1 MQDST
6 GRYLIEKHSILTS
19 PSIQVLQ
26 LTARQKRIPSTN
38 KDVLLVGNP
47 IMPKVANKP
56 GEPPQQLPQLEGTA
70 AEVNAIAPLFQ
81 TSPIVGKDATKQTI
95 LSLLP
100 KARIAHFATHGILD
114 DLRGLGS
121 AIALTPSGND
131 NGLLTAE
138 EIFDLKLNA
147 DLVVISACNT
157 GKGRI
162 TGDGVIGLSRSL
174 MNAGVPSLVV
184 SLWSVND
191 RSTTTLMTEFYR
203 NLQLKKLDK
212 ARSLQKAMQSMI
224 QNDYSPY
231 DWAAFNL
238 IGNAE

>member
-1 MQDST
+1 M
-6 GRYLIEKHSILTS
+6 L
-19 PSIQVLQ
+19 PN
-26 LTARQKRIPSTN
+26 RQFYP
-38 KDVLLVGNP
+38 LL
-47 IMPKVANKP
+47 A
-56 GEPPQQLPQLEGTA
+56 
-70 AEVNAIAPLFQ
+70 
-81 TSPIVGKDATKQTI
+81 
-95 LSLLP
+95 

-121 AIALTPSGND
+121 AIALTPAGKD

-138 EIFDLKLNA
+138 EIFDLKLNTA
-147 DLVVISACNT
+147 LVVISACNT

-174 MNAGVPSLVV
+174 MNAGVPSIVV

-203 NLQLKKLDK
+203 NLQQKKLDK

-224 QNDYSPY
+224 QNNYSPY